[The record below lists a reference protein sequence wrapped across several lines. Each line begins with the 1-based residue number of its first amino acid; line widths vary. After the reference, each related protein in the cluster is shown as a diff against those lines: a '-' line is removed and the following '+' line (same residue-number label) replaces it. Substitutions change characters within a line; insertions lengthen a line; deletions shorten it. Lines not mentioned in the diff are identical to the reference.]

1 MIQIERIVKKVIN
14 SFIKENCYPVNEYYG
29 RFNTKKE
36 DSKLMPSNKYQ
47 VMVYSNDHNP
57 PHFHVIDNNGWV
69 VKFLIE
75 NGQLYDIEATGAKK
89 SVLQYWN
96 KNIPKW
102 IKRPSNT
109 DPSQTIKG
117 RLIDLWN
124 EMNPK
129 LVIEKTDDCFIN
141 QQKQPTT

>member
-75 NGQLYDIEATGAKK
+75 NDSATG
-89 SVLQYWN
+89 SI
-96 KNIPKW
+96 IP
-102 IKRPSNT
+102 I
-109 DPSQTIKG
+109 DG
-117 RLIDLWN
+117 GMRLI
-124 EMNPK
+124 K
-129 LVIEKTDDCFIN
+129 CV
-141 QQKQPTT
+141 